1 MAEME
6 ILIQQCVNAL
16 SLGGTYAL
24 LALGLAV
31 VFSVLGMINFA
42 HGEIL
47 TIAGYTVFFAII
59 GEVPPVLIIPLAL
72 VVAMAAA
79 ALMERIA
86 FRPLR
91 GASGTTLLITSFA
104 VSGILQMLFQNLIS
118 TRPRPVPI
126 PAALTGAFNL
136 GPFHIGVIQSLS
148 IFATVAM
155 VGLLTLFLKRT
166 LLGIAIRAAAVD
178 FPTTRLMGVRANRV
192 ILAAFAISGL
202 LAGVSGLLWIAQRGS
217 VDPLMGFLPVLKAFI
232 AAILGGIGNLTGAVI
247 GGFFLGAIEIGLQAV
262 LPESIQPFRDAIALS
277 LVVLVLLYRP
287 QGLFGAAH
295 SVRP

>member
-1 MAEME
+1 MME
-6 ILIQQCVNAL
+6 IFLQQCVNAL

-47 TIAGYTVFFAII
+47 TITGYTVFFALSLA
-59 GEVPPVLIIPLAL
+59 VPAVLVVPLAL
-72 VVAMAAA
+72 LVAMLAA
-79 ALMERIA
+79 ALMERVA

-118 TRPRPVPI
+118 ARPRPVPI
-126 PAALTGAFNL
+126 ADFLTGAITV
-136 GPFHIGVIQSLS
+136 GPFHIGVIQTLS
-148 IFATVAM
+148 IVSTFAM
-155 VGLLTLFLKRT
+155 VGLLVLFLKHT

-178 FPTTRLMGVRANRV
+178 FPITRLMGIRANRV

-232 AAILGGIGNLTGAVI
+232 AAILGGIGNLTGAVV
-247 GGFFLGAIEIGLQAV
+247 GGFFLGAIEIGLQAM
-262 LPESIQPFRDAIALS
+262 LPEPVQPFRDAIALS

>member
-1 MAEME
+1 M
-6 ILIQQCVNAL
+6 LIQQCVNAL

-47 TIAGYTVFFAII
+47 TISGYTVFFSLALALPGI
-59 GEVPPVLIIPLAL
+59 LIIPLAL
-72 VVAMAAA
+72 IVAMIAA

-91 GASGTTLLITSFA
+91 GASPTSLLITSFA

-118 TRPRPVPI
+118 ARPKPVPI
-126 PAALTGAFNL
+126 SSTLSGALTV

-148 IFATVAM
+148 ILATFTM

-166 LLGIAIRAAAVD
+166 MLGIAIRAAAVD
-178 FPTTRLMGVRANRV
+178 FPTTRLMGLRANRV

-262 LPESIQPFRDAIALS
+262 LPEPLQPFRDAIALS
-277 LVVLVLLYRP
+277 LVVVVLLYRP
-287 QGLFGAAH
+287 QGLFGATH

>member
-47 TIAGYTVFFAII
+47 TIAGYTVFFSII

-148 IFATVAM
+148 IFATFAM

-262 LPESIQPFRDAIALS
+262 LPEPIQPFRDAIALS

>member
-1 MAEME
+1 MD
-6 ILIQQCVNAL
+6 IVIQQIVNAL

-47 TIAGYTVFFAII
+47 TIAGYTVFFSII
-59 GEVPPVLIIPLAL
+59 GNVPPVFIIPLAL
-72 VVAMAAA
+72 LVAMIAA
-79 ALMERIA
+79 ALMERVA

-91 GASGTTLLITSFA
+91 GAGPTTLLITSFA

-126 PAALTGAFNL
+126 PSSLTGAFTF

-148 IFATVAM
+148 IIATFAM

-178 FPTTRLMGVRANRV
+178 FPTTRLMGIRANRV

-202 LAGVSGLLWIAQRGS
+202 MAGVSGLLWIAQRGS

-262 LPESIQPFRDAIALS
+262 LPESVQPFRDAIALS

>member
-192 ILAAFAISGL
+192 ILAA
-202 LAGVSGLLWIAQRGS
+202 
-217 VDPLMGFLPVLKAFI
+217 
-232 AAILGGIGNLTGAVI
+232 
-247 GGFFLGAIEIGLQAV
+247 
-262 LPESIQPFRDAIALS
+262 
-277 LVVLVLLYRP
+277 
-287 QGLFGAAH
+287 
-295 SVRP
+295 